1 MSVSEMRKV
10 LALVDELKQ
19 YVKRGVSDD
28 VLYEICAK
36 HICKSDKAETKVKP
50 AENAKQ

>member
-1 MSVSEMRKV
+1 MKVNEMRKV

-28 VLYEICAK
+28 VLYDICAK
-36 HICKSDKAETKVKP
+36 HICNSAKAETQSK
-50 AENAKQ
+50 ASENAKQ

>member
-36 HICKSDKAETKVKP
+36 HICKSDKGETQSK
-50 AENAKQ
+50 ASENAKQ